1 MGPHKTKKIL
11 YRKGHHHLSVETAY
25 KTGKNFISYTSD
37 RRLLSRIVKQLK
49 KIINKKTLGMELNRE
64 KSRLKRKLQMVENL
78 YRKCSTSLATSKQ
91 LSKFILL
98 QSEWPP
104 KKPKKQKTK
113 TTTKKQKTKETN
125 DHRRVV

>member
-1 MGPHKTKKIL
+1 MKKVSFGKRKTCKRIQ
-11 YRKGHHHLSVETAY
+11 
-25 KTGKNFISYTSD
+25 IS
-37 RRLLSRIVKQLK
+37 Q

-78 YRKCSTSLATSKQ
+78 FKKCSTSLATSKQ